1 MSLKPFLI
9 VILIVSGCSYIPF
22 NKKNIETDTI
32 TDTIKE
38 SDIYS
43 EDFTEYLIANG
54 FNKDEL
60 PFKKWGLKE
69 LIYSQEYF
77 NPELKTAKMQWE
89 MVKTDEV
96 IAKLYP
102 QSSLGFE
109 IGRETTKKE
118 LTKKIFGGGLNFKIE
133 SADKK
138 CKSSAPTGNRTRVE
152 SMATTHRTTRPS
164 AQSGTSLEEHSL
176 LKVLTVVRETKNA
189 HALQK
194 RKNKCKNGAYDRQR
208 WLKLNKR

>member
-9 VILIVSGCSYIPF
+9 IILIVSGCSYIPF
-22 NKKNIETDTI
+22 NKKNIETNTI

-43 EDFTEYLIANG
+43 EDFTKYLIANG

-60 PFKKWGLKE
+60 PFKKWGLTE

-109 IGRETTKKE
+109 IGRETTNKE
-118 LTKKIFGGGLNFKIE
+118 FPLILTTGRLLEHWHTGSMTRRSIVLDEIE
-133 SADKK
+133 
-138 CKSSAPTGNRTRVE
+138 PTPEVHISPSQLKNIGVNPGDIVNVKTR
-152 SMATTHRTTRPS
+152 R
-164 AQSGTSLEEHSL
+164 G
-176 LKVLTVVRETKNA
+176 
-189 HALQK
+189 
-194 RKNKCKNGAYDRQR
+194 
-208 WLKLNKR
+208 